1 MARAHRIGQLRQV
14 SIYRFITARSYESEM
29 FDRASK
35 KLGLEQAVMTG
46 LNAKQQQDKRLS
58 KKEIEELLGFTM
70 EEFDVDINRRLKT
83 RTLQVKRIHEDAVD
97 PFYNYE
103 SDSGFDLH
111 SVEEITL
118 EPLGRGLV
126 PTGLVFG
133 IPEEYEVQVRPK
145 SGLALKQGL
154 TVLNTPGTVDAGYDG
169 EIKVIVFNTTNKPV
183 TINKGMKV
191 AQAVLCPVVCGKY
204 AEIEMVEVITKGERG
219 DNGFGSTGI

>member
-1 MARAHRIGQLRQV
+1 MSLENQIDP
-14 SIYRFITARSYESEM
+14 EM
-29 FDRASK
+29 MKTIMEQFEK
-35 KLGLEQAVMTG
+35 IKEQAG
-46 LNAKQQQDKRLS
+46 IEPDDES
-58 KKEIEELLGFTM
+58 KKEIEELLGFSM

-83 RTLQVKRIHEDAVD
+83 RTLQVKKIHEDAVD

-169 EIKVIVFNTTNKPV
+169 EIKVIVFNTTNGEFKM
-183 TINKGMKV
+183 NW
-191 AQAVLCPVVCGKY
+191 VLVGCCTLRASAIP
-204 AEIEMVEVITKGERG
+204 R
-219 DNGFGSTGI
+219 GFGPRLFLANTK

>member
-1 MARAHRIGQLRQV
+1 MEQFEKI
-14 SIYRFITARSYESEM
+14 
-29 FDRASK
+29 K
-35 KLGLEQAVMTG
+35 EQAG
-46 LNAKQQQDKRLS
+46 IEPDDES
-58 KKEIEELLGFTM
+58 KKEIEELLGFSM

-83 RTLQVKRIHEDAVD
+83 RTLQVKKIHEDAVD

-204 AEIEMVEVITKGERG
+204 AEIEMVETITKGERG

>member
-1 MARAHRIGQLRQV
+1 M
-14 SIYRFITARSYESEM
+14 
-29 FDRASK
+29 
-35 KLGLEQAVMTG
+35 
-46 LNAKQQQDKRLS
+46 
-58 KKEIEELLGFTM
+58 
-70 EEFDVDINRRLKT
+70 
-83 RTLQVKRIHEDAVD
+83 
-97 PFYNYE
+97 
-103 SDSGFDLH
+103 
-111 SVEEITL
+111 
-118 EPLGRGLV
+118 V

-191 AQAVLCPVVCGKY
+191 AQAVLCPVICGKY
-204 AEIEMVEVITKGERG
+204 AEIEMVETITKGERG